1 MTNVEIAQV
10 ALLLGARATAI
21 EIWLES
27 DPDAPEVRITAAR
40 DNMVAMQRGEQ
51 AIHQLLKRIDHMG
64 AYIWQNQK
72 EIEYTRGLIKEIIK
86 YER

>member
-27 DPDAPEVRITAAR
+27 DPDAPEIRINAAR

-51 AIHQLLKRIDHMG
+51 AIHQLLKRVDHMS

-72 EIEYTRGLIKEIIK
+72 EVDYTRGLIQEIIK

>member
-27 DPDAPEVRITAAR
+27 DPDAPEIRINAAR
-40 DNMVAMQRGEQ
+40 DNMVAMKRGEQ
-51 AIHQLLKRIDHMG
+51 AIHQLLKRIDHMS

-72 EIEYTRGLIKEIIK
+72 EIDYTRGLIQEIIK

>member
-1 MTNVEIAQV
+1 M
-10 ALLLGARATAI
+10 LGARATAI

-27 DPDAPEVRITAAR
+27 DPDAPEVRIQAAR
-40 DNMVAMQRGEQ
+40 ENMIAMQNGEK
-51 AIHQLLKRIDHMG
+51 AIHQLSQRLEHMS

-72 EIEYTRGLIKEIIK
+72 EVDYTRALIQEIIK